1 MEKLFLNDNWIKG
14 EETIALM
21 DDIVKGCPKLTILN
35 LSDNNIGDSAT
46 KRIFEIIGLH
56 STGLTEL
63 YYNYNEILQ
72 GDVRKFCMDTVL
84 NKLHKIKVFQKQF
97 ILFRS

>member
-1 MEKLFLNDNWIKG
+1 MIELLRNIRLNCSLEKLFLNDNWIKG

-72 GDVRKFCMDTVL
+72 GDVRSSAWTL
-84 NKLHKIKVFQKQF
+84 
-97 ILFRS
+97 S